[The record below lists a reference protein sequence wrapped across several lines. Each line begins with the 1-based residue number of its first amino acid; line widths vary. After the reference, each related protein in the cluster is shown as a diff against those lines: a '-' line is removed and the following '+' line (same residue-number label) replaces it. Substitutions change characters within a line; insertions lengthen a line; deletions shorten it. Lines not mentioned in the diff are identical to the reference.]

1 MADSFS
7 RTFRA
12 LDAETGARSR
22 VVALVAATILAA
34 WTGWFFLARLSVYVS
49 SDAARL
55 EVLRATHPID
65 SPSAGRVVKLNV
77 ELDQEIHEGDVLL
90 ELDPETQRLDLAEV
104 KAKAGGLG
112 PQLAA
117 TRAQIDAEEKAL
129 ADLER
134 QSSAAIVEARSR
146 VKEVEISRKLAAH
159 EAERLE
165 KLHKNGSISEIEAI
179 RARAEADRLGASE
192 ATLRAQLAKQSH
204 ELHTS
209 RDDRRTRIAGLE
221 REASKIDADLA
232 SVTANVD
239 TLEHSLERR
248 RVRAPASG
256 RIGEIGTVRL
266 GSVVREGD
274 RIGTIVARGDLR
286 VVAELVPA
294 QALGR
299 VRPGQSA
306 RVRFEGFPWTEFG
319 DVTAVVTDVA
329 SEVRN
334 DHARVDLTIVQHS
347 GRIPLQHGLP
357 ASVEIEIER
366 TSPARLVLRA
376 AGQLV
381 AHGRSDS
388 PLPPP
393 AVAGPQAGAK

>member
-1 MADSFS
+1 MPDTFS
-7 RTFRA
+7 KTFRS
-12 LDAETGARSR
+12 LDAETGGRSR
-22 VVALVAATILAA
+22 LMALVAALLLAA
-34 WTGWFFLARLSVYVS
+34 WTAWFVFARLSVYVT
-49 SDAARL
+49 SDSARL
-55 EVLRATHPID
+55 EVVRATHPIEA
-65 SPSAGRVVKLNV
+65 PAAGRVVRLDLQ
-77 ELDQEIHEGDVLL
+77 LDQEVHEGDVIL

-104 KAKAGGLG
+104 RARAEGLG

-117 TRAQIDAEEKAL
+117 TRAQVAAEEKAL

-134 QSSAAIVEARSR
+134 QSHASIDEAKSR
-146 VKEVEISRKLAAH
+146 ARETEISRKLAVH

-165 KLHKNGSISEIEAI
+165 KLRKSGSVAEIEAI
-179 RARAEADRLGASE
+179 RARAEADRLVAVE
-192 ATLRAQLAKQSH
+192 ATLKAQLTKMSH
-204 ELHTS
+204 EFHTG
-209 RDDRRTRIAGLE
+209 RDDRRTRIAGLL
-221 REASKIDADLA
+221 REASKLDADL
-232 SVTANVD
+232 SSITANVD
-239 TLEHSLERR
+239 TLEHSIERR

-266 GSVVREGD
+266 GSVVKEGD

-286 VVAELVPA
+286 VVAELAPA

-334 DHARVDLTIVQHS
+334 DHARADLTIVRQD

-357 ASVEIEIER
+357 ATVEIEIER
-366 TSPARLVLRA
+366 MSPARLVLRA
-376 AGQLV
+376 AGQLSARGRTEPPV
-381 AHGRSDS
+381 AAPS
-388 PLPPP
+388 
-393 AVAGPQAGAK
+393 AGPQAGAR